1 MITITKESIKQE
13 LDYFNDEQLK
23 QVADFIEFI
32 KFQTKFTRQ
41 QTDVSQFA
49 NLYQEFAQEDRE
61 LAEAG
66 ISEYSELLNR
76 EDKNASGTGE
86 IWLANLDPTKGSEQA
101 GTRPIIIFQE
111 NTISKF
117 TSTII
122 TIPLTTNLRRA
133 ALPSCLLLSNGQGG
147 LNQDSVALCHQ
158 LRVLDKTRLIK
169 RLGQIDINV
178 IAELERT
185 VLFTLGYQAL

>member
-1 MITITKESIKQE
+1 MKVE
-13 LDYFNDEQLK
+13 
-23 QVADFIEFI
+23 
-32 KFQTKFTRQ
+32 R
-41 QTDVSQFA
+41 
-49 NLYQEFAQEDRE
+49 
-61 LAEAG
+61 
-66 ISEYSELLNR
+66 
-76 EDKNASGTGE
+76 GE

-133 ALPSCLLLSNGQGG
+133 ALPSCLLISIGQGG

-169 RLGQIDINV
+169 RLGQLDINA
-178 IAELERT
+178 IAGLERI
-185 VLFTLGYQAL
+185 VLFTLGYQIS

>member
-1 MITITKESIKQE
+1 MKVE
-13 LDYFNDEQLK
+13 
-23 QVADFIEFI
+23 
-32 KFQTKFTRQ
+32 R
-41 QTDVSQFA
+41 
-49 NLYQEFAQEDRE
+49 
-61 LAEAG
+61 
-66 ISEYSELLNR
+66 
-76 EDKNASGTGE
+76 GE
-86 IWLANLDPTKGSEQA
+86 IWFANLDPTKGSEQS

-133 ALPSCLLLSNGQGG
+133 ALPSCLLISNGQGG

-169 RLGQIDINV
+169 RLGQLDTEV
-178 IAELERT
+178 IAELERI
-185 VLFTLGYQAL
+185 VLFTLGYQMS